1 MARGREDSGPSGPQ
15 GTWGGGLG
23 TLGGSETR
31 ALLDSSLARARCPRK
46 AACSTVAAWQERDR
60 QTEVS
65 FPEDGRVPQ
74 EGPRQQRR
82 RLASSCPEAPAPSL
96 ARGLPQ
102 PETRS
107 SSRESRPGPG
117 SHGKANPRI
126 QTNRRLKALP
136 FHRSSESVLH
146 TQLCVHAS

>member
-1 MARGREDSGPSGPQ
+1 MVRERGLGSKCGPE
-15 GTWGGGLG
+15 GTWVGGLG
-23 TLGGSETR
+23 TLGGSETH
-31 ALLDSSLARARCPRK
+31 ALLDNSLARARCPRK

-65 FPEDGRVPQ
+65 FPEDGRVPK

-107 SSRESRPGPG
+107 SSREDQPGRQI
-117 SHGKANPRI
+117 PR
-126 QTNRRLKALP
+126 
-136 FHRSSESVLH
+136 
-146 TQLCVHAS
+146 